1 MLKLQY
7 YVTVM
12 LFPAEDP
19 EGDEVNGYEPESH
32 DAQLR
37 AKLPEVLA
45 LSGD

>member
-19 EGDEVNGYEPESH
+19 ESDEVDGYEPEGH
-32 DAQLR
+32 YAQLR
-37 AKLPEVLA
+37 AELPQVLA
-45 LSGD
+45 LGGD